1 MNYFETLQ
9 MSDAGWAL
17 VGVIVGAIGT
27 GFFNW
32 LLQSRQ
38 FSHEKEMF
46 LLQNKSAMMVKS
58 VLAEMLNHRIYTDRS
73 FSALKERVGGYSD
86 DEIRQFL
93 HEIGA
98 KKTSRD
104 NGAEEW
110 WYLASREQERIAKKQ
125 A

>member
-1 MNYFETLQ
+1 MVHQIQEWQL
-9 MSDAGWAL
+9 
-17 VGVIVGAIGT
+17 GT

-32 LLQSRQ
+32 LLQTRQ

-46 LLQNKSAMMVKS
+46 LLQNKSATMVKS
-58 VLAEMLNHRIYTDRS
+58 VLAEMLNHRTYTDRS
-73 FSALKERVGGYSD
+73 FGALKERVGGYSD
-86 DEIRQFL
+86 DQIRQFL

-98 KKTSRD
+98 KKTSRE

-125 A
+125 SSA

>member
-1 MNYFETLQ
+1 MNE
-9 MSDAGWAL
+9 AGWAL
-17 VGVIVGAIGT
+17 IGVVVGAIGT

-32 LLQSRQ
+32 LLQTRQ
-38 FSHEKEMF
+38 FSHENEMF
-46 LLQNKSAMMVKS
+46 LLQNKSSIMVKS
-58 VLAEMLNHRIYTDRS
+58 VLTEMLNHRTYTDRS

-86 DEIRQFL
+86 DQIRQFL

-110 WYLASREQERIAKKQ
+110 WYLASREQERIAKKKGH

>member
-1 MNYFETLQ
+1 MTE
-9 MSDAGWAL
+9 AGWAL
-17 VGVIVGAIGT
+17 LGVVVGAIAT

-38 FSHEKEMF
+38 FSHDKEMF
-46 LLQNKSAMMVKS
+46 QLQNKSAEMVKRI
-58 VLAEMLNHRIYTDRS
+58 LTEMLNHRSYTDRS
-73 FSALKERVGGYSD
+73 FVALKNAVGGYSE

-104 NGAEEW
+104 NGTEEW
-110 WYLASREQERIAKKQ
+110 WYLASRQEERIAKK
-125 A
+125 AGT